1 MRIKFKQRHVL
12 YLVFFACPTVS
23 EVIKQKLEMQNNFWR
38 ICVPCNLLG
47 FVSFSL
53 ILKAGC
59 FMRDILL
66 REINWNVYISYKI
79 SLSPRRVNCVSQLK
93 FKACGQSQNSFWE
106 FKTRGY
112 VGYTL
117 CLCLLAAYCVGGS
130 FNLVL
135 QSAAKPTIWVGG
147 VGHASLWFIW
157 AHCRPQVQ
165 RWVHRPLRHA
175 GLSVVNVSCTTVRS
189 VNRLMTVITTG
200 FHKNI

>member
-1 MRIKFKQRHVL
+1 
-12 YLVFFACPTVS
+12 
-23 EVIKQKLEMQNNFWR
+23 MQSNFWR

-66 REINWNVYISYKI
+66 REINWNVYISYKS

-106 FKTRGY
+106 FQTRGY
-112 VGYTL
+112 VGYIL
-117 CLCLLAAYCVGGS
+117 CLCLSVCLLAAYSLGGS

-135 QSAAKPTIWVGG
+135 QSDGKPNLWVGG
-147 VGHASLWFIW
+147 GGEGYVGHASLRFIW
-157 AHCRPQVQ
+157 AHCIPQVR
-165 RWVHRPLRHA
+165 RWVQRPLRHA
-175 GLSVVNVSCTTVRS
+175 GLSVVNVVYTAV
-189 VNRLMTVITTG
+189 
-200 FHKNI
+200 